1 MKQGKHYTTVIL
13 WIFIAAIA
21 AYFGYH
27 VVSSLTE
34 PLTTASV
41 IEYEAG
47 AGCYTTGFLVRDEEV
62 LTSAY
67 DITVIT
73 CAEGAHVSANE
84 AVATGYLTDGAQQR
98 QTRIQ
103 TLQEQLTQLQ
113 YAYSASSSL
122 ADQAALDTEIQSNL
136 LSLAKFTARRDMNS
150 AQDVSP
156 ELKGLVL
163 RRSAGAGDTDAIHAQ
178 LENVQNE
185 LSRLQE
191 QAAADTRPI
200 SADHAGTYS
209 GVADGYETV
218 LTPGKLQTM
227 TAQDYNLI
235 EPETV
240 PENAIGKLIR
250 GTTWKSFPMAF
261 SGTVSENAIGKL
273 IRGTTWYYVTTLPAS
288 ELKDVKEGARVQLL
302 FARDVYDQLDMT
314 VERVGNNEAG
324 YKLLVLSCDKYMQSV
339 TLLRQ
344 QSADVVFNSYQ
355 GLRVPKDAVRVEDG
369 GQTGVY
375 VLEGATA
382 RWKPITILHDNGES
396 YVVELDK
403 TSTAN
408 LWPGDEIIIHAK
420 NLYDGKVVGK

>member
-1 MKQGKHYTTVIL
+1 MKQGKHYTNLIL
-13 WIFIAAIA
+13 WIFLAAII
-21 AYFGYH
+21 AYFGYN
-27 VVSSLTE
+27 VASSLSE
-34 PLTTASV
+34 PLTTSTA

-47 AGCYTTGFLVRDEEV
+47 AGCYTTGFVVRDEEIF
-62 LTSAY
+62 TSAY
-67 DITVIT
+67 DITVIN
-73 CAEGAHVSANE
+73 CAEGAHVAANE
-84 AVATGYLTDGAQQR
+84 AVAPGYLSDGAQQR
-98 QTRIQ
+98 QSRIQ
-103 TLQEQLTQLQ
+103 DLQEQLTQLQ
-113 YAYSASSSL
+113 YAWSASSSL
-122 ADQAALDTEIQSNL
+122 ADQAALDAEIQSNL

-200 SADHAGTYS
+200 AADHAGTYS

-240 PENAIGKLIR
+240 P
-250 GTTWKSFPMAF
+250 
-261 SGTVSENAIGKL
+261 ENAIGKL

-324 YKLLVLSCDKYMQSV
+324 YKLLVLSCDKYMQNV

>member
-1 MKQGKHYTTVIL
+1 MKQGKRYTTVIGL
-13 WIFIAAIA
+13 IFLAAII
-21 AYFGYH
+21 AYFGYN
-27 VVSSLTE
+27 VASSLSE
-34 PLTTASV
+34 PLTTSTV

-47 AGCYTTGFLVRDEEV
+47 AGCYTTGFVVRDES
-62 LTSAY
+62 LITSSS

-98 QTRIQ
+98 QSRIQ
-103 TLQEQLTQLQ
+103 SLQEQLEQLQ
-113 YAYSASSSL
+113 YAWNTSSSL
-122 ADQAALDTEIQSNL
+122 ADQAALDEEISSNL
-136 LSLAKFTARRDMNS
+136 LSMAKFTARRDMNS
-150 AQDVSP
+150 AQDLSP

-163 RRSAGAGDTDAIHAQ
+163 RRSAD
-178 LENVQNE
+178 
-185 LSRLQE
+185 
-191 QAAADTRPI
+191 AADTQAIETQLETVRDELTRLQSQAASDTRDI
-200 SADHAGTYS
+200 TVSQAGTYS
-209 GVADGYETV
+209 GVADGYESV
-218 LTPGKLQTM
+218 LTPEKLTTM
-227 TAQDYNLI
+227 SAQDYNAL
-235 EPETV
+235 EPEAV
-240 PENAIGKLIR
+240 PEGTIGKLIR
-250 GTTWKSFPMAF
+250 GS
-261 SGTVSENAIGKL
+261 
-273 IRGTTWYYVTTLPAS
+273 TWYYVTTLPAS
-288 ELKDVKEGARVQLL
+288 ELKGVKEGASVQLL
-302 FARDVYDQLDMT
+302 FARDVYDQMDMT

-324 YKLLVLSCDKYMQSV
+324 YRLLVLSCNQYIQNV

-408 LWPGDEIIIHAK
+408 LWPGDEVIIHAK

>member
-1 MKQGKHYTTVIL
+1 MYKRL
-13 WIFIAAIA
+13 
-21 AYFGYH
+21 
-27 VVSSLTE
+27 
-34 PLTTASV
+34 
-41 IEYEAG
+41 
-47 AGCYTTGFLVRDEEV
+47 
-62 LTSAY
+62 
-67 DITVIT
+67 
-73 CAEGAHVSANE
+73 
-84 AVATGYLTDGAQQR
+84 
-98 QTRIQ
+98 
-103 TLQEQLTQLQ
+103 
-113 YAYSASSSL
+113 
-122 ADQAALDTEIQSNL
+122 DQAALDAEIQSNL

-150 AQDVSP
+150 AQDLSP

-250 GTTWKSFPMAF
+250 GTTW
-261 SGTVSENAIGKL
+261 
-273 IRGTTWYYVTTLPAS
+273 YYVTTLPAS
-288 ELKDVKEGARVQLL
+288 ELKDEKEGARVQLL

-324 YKLLVLSCDKYMQSV
+324 YKLLVLSCDKYMQNV

-355 GLRVPKDAVRVEDG
+355 GLRVPKDEVSVEDG

>member
-1 MKQGKHYTTVIL
+1 MKQGKHYTNLIL
-13 WIFIAAIA
+13 WIFLAAII
-21 AYFGYH
+21 AYFGYN
-27 VVSSLTE
+27 VASSLSE
-34 PLTTASV
+34 PLTTSTA

-47 AGCYTTGFLVRDEEV
+47 AGCYTTGFVVRDEEI

-73 CAEGAHVSANE
+73 CAEGAHVAANE
-84 AVATGYLTDGAQQR
+84 AVATGYLSDGAQQR
-98 QTRIQ
+98 QSRIHD
-103 TLQEQLTQLQ
+103 LQEQLTQLQ
-113 YAYSASSSL
+113 YAWSASSSL
-122 ADQAALDTEIQSNL
+122 ADQAALDAEIQSNL

-150 AQDVSP
+150 AQDLSP

-218 LTPGKLQTM
+218 LTPEKLQTM

-240 PENAIGKLIR
+240 P
-250 GTTWKSFPMAF
+250 
-261 SGTVSENAIGKL
+261 ENAIGKL

-324 YKLLVLSCDKYMQSV
+324 YRLLVLSCDKYMQNV

>member
-21 AYFGYH
+21 AYFGYN

-47 AGCYTTGFLVRDEEV
+47 AGCYTTGFLVRDEEI

-122 ADQAALDTEIQSNL
+122 ADQAALDEEISSDL

-150 AQDVSP
+150 AQDLSP

-163 RRSAGAGDTDAIHAQ
+163 RRLTNDTDSETIHTQ
-178 LENVQNE
+178 LETIQDE
-185 LSRLQE
+185 LTRLQA
-191 QAAADTRPI
+191 QAATDTRAI
-200 SADHAGTYS
+200 TADHAGTYS
-209 GVADGYETV
+209 GVADGYESV
-218 LTPGKLQTM
+218 LTPEKLQTM
-227 TAQDYNLI
+227 TAQDYNAVT
-235 EPETV
+235 PESV
-240 PENAIGKLIR
+240 P
-250 GTTWKSFPMAF
+250 
-261 SGTVSENAIGKL
+261 ENAIGKL

-288 ELKDVKEGARVQLL
+288 ELKGVKEGASVQLL
-302 FARDVYDQLDMT
+302 FARDVYDQMDMT

-324 YKLLVLSCDKYMQSV
+324 YRLLVLSCNQYIQNV

-408 LWPGDEIIIHAK
+408 LWPGDEVIIHAK

>member
-21 AYFGYH
+21 AYFGYN

-103 TLQEQLTQLQ
+103 SLQEQLTQLQ

-122 ADQAALDTEIQSNL
+122 ADQAALDEEIASDL

-150 AQDVSP
+150 AQDLSP

-163 RRSAGAGDTDAIHAQ
+163 RRLTNDTDSETIHTQ
-178 LENVQNE
+178 LE
-185 LSRLQE
+185 
-191 QAAADTRPI
+191 
-200 SADHAGTYS
+200 
-209 GVADGYETV
+209 
-218 LTPGKLQTM
+218 TM
-227 TAQDYNLI
+227 QD
-235 EPETV
+235 
-240 PENAIGKLIR
+240 
-250 GTTWKSFPMAF
+250 
-261 SGTVSENAIGKL
+261 
-273 IRGTTWYYVTTLPAS
+273 
-288 ELKDVKEGARVQLL
+288 
-302 FARDVYDQLDMT
+302 
-314 VERVGNNEAG
+314 
-324 YKLLVLSCDKYMQSV
+324 
-339 TLLRQ
+339 
-344 QSADVVFNSYQ
+344 
-355 GLRVPKDAVRVEDG
+355 
-369 GQTGVY
+369 
-375 VLEGATA
+375 
-382 RWKPITILHDNGES
+382 
-396 YVVELDK
+396 
-403 TSTAN
+403 
-408 LWPGDEIIIHAK
+408 
-420 NLYDGKVVGK
+420 

>member
-13 WIFIAAIA
+13 WIFLAAIA
-21 AYFGYH
+21 AYFGYN
-27 VVSSLTE
+27 VVSSLAE
-34 PLTTASV
+34 PLTTAAV

-47 AGCYTTGFLVRDEEV
+47 AGCYTTGFVVRDEAV
-62 LTSAY
+62 ITSSY
-67 DITVIT
+67 DITVIN
-73 CAEGAHVSANE
+73 CAEGAHVAANE
-84 AVATGYLTDGAQQR
+84 AVATGYLSDGAQQR
-98 QTRIQ
+98 QARIQ

-113 YAYSASSSL
+113 YAWSASSSL
-122 ADQAALDTEIQSNL
+122 ADQAALDAEIQSNL

-200 SADHAGTYS
+200 AADHAGTYS

-227 TAQDYNLI
+227 TAQDYNAVT
-235 EPETV
+235 PESV
-240 PENAIGKLIR
+240 P
-250 GTTWKSFPMAF
+250 
-261 SGTVSENAIGKL
+261 ENAIGKL

-324 YKLLVLSCDKYMQSV
+324 YKLLVLSCDKYMQNV

>member
-122 ADQAALDTEIQSNL
+122 ADSGGAGRGNFQ
-136 LSLAKFTARRDMNS
+136 
-150 AQDVSP
+150 
-156 ELKGLVL
+156 
-163 RRSAGAGDTDAIHAQ
+163 RSALACKIHRAARHELRTGFIPPSSRGWCCAG
-178 LENVQNE
+178 
-185 LSRLQE
+185 
-191 QAAADTRPI
+191 
-200 SADHAGTYS
+200 
-209 GVADGYETV
+209 
-218 LTPGKLQTM
+218 
-227 TAQDYNLI
+227 
-235 EPETV
+235 
-240 PENAIGKLIR
+240 
-250 GTTWKSFPMAF
+250 
-261 SGTVSENAIGKL
+261 
-273 IRGTTWYYVTTLPAS
+273 
-288 ELKDVKEGARVQLL
+288 
-302 FARDVYDQLDMT
+302 
-314 VERVGNNEAG
+314 
-324 YKLLVLSCDKYMQSV
+324 
-339 TLLRQ
+339 
-344 QSADVVFNSYQ
+344 
-355 GLRVPKDAVRVEDG
+355 
-369 GQTGVY
+369 
-375 VLEGATA
+375 
-382 RWKPITILHDNGES
+382 
-396 YVVELDK
+396 
-403 TSTAN
+403 
-408 LWPGDEIIIHAK
+408 
-420 NLYDGKVVGK
+420 